1 RTGGTP
7 RTSACSRG
15 TLPVRPPRHSRD
27 CGQDCPL
34 IAHYEG
40 VPMTFRRTKPFHDW
54 LLAAGVIA
62 GLLAASDSRAGM
74 INVAPGSILRPP
86 AGTTAGGALVPAQD
100 LVTDQ
105 YKNFGVLFGAPAWTV
120 GAAVIDLGNG
130 TQVWAPVSP
139 GFNGRPY
146 VNFGNSIVDSLVLPG
161 SLIPAATNSLQ
172 VEFSNAQPHTA
183 LLTA

>member
-1 RTGGTP
+1 R
-7 RTSACSRG
+7 
-15 TLPVRPPRHSRD
+15 L
-27 CGQDCPL
+27 
-34 IAHYEG
+34 
-40 VPMTFRRTKPFHDW
+40 FRDW

-62 GLLAASDSRAGM
+62 GLSAASDSRAGM
-74 INVAPGSILRPP
+74 INVAPGSIVRPP
-86 AGTTAGGALVPAQD
+86 AGTTAGGALVPSQD

-183 LLTA
+183 LLTAFGGDWRYLGQAWNDAGTG